1 MEVRVFSTAPNQT
14 STNQP
19 LENEYVFEGFFVA
32 VVAIPRAM
40 SEPIQHDEAIEIE
53 APASFEDV
61 YAVSTGLVRAVKA
74 ALEDNQNAEV
84 RGLLLPLR
92 PADIADLFVVLGRN
106 NRHRLAMV
114 LGDDL
119 DLDTLID
126 LEGSVLADLLA
137 VMSPHVVAQAIPE
150 LDTDEAVHLLGEMD
164 EERREQVLAQVPAP
178 DRAAVL
184 EGLSFP
190 EDSAGR
196 LMQRDLIAVPA
207 YWSVG
212 QVIDYCRDTVE
223 LPDEFYEIFVIDPRH
238 RPIGQVALN
247 RLMRT
252 RRPVLMR
259 EIMGQEATTILVDM
273 DQEEVAF
280 LFQQYRFA
288 SAPVIDAAGRLVGVI
303 TFDDAAAVLEEEA
316 EEDLMRL
323 SGVSSETDLLDTAL
337 RTTRTRASWLLLN
350 LGTAILASLVIALF
364 DATIEQ
370 IVALAVLMPI
380 VASMGGN
387 AGTQTLTVAVR
398 ALATRELTAANAMRI
413 VGKELVVGTL
423 NGILFAVLVGVVAA
437 FWFSAPTLGVVI
449 AVAMVINM
457 VVAGLAGTLIPLG
470 LARAGID
477 PAVAATVFLTAV
489 TDVVGFFVF
498 LGLAA
503 LFLL

>member
-1 MEVRVFSTAPNQT
+1 
-14 STNQP
+14 
-19 LENEYVFEGFFVA
+19 
-32 VVAIPRAM
+32 M
-40 SEPIQHDEAIEIE
+40 SELDQVDERE
-53 APASFEDV
+53 APTSFEDV
-61 YAVSTGLVRAVKA
+61 YAVNTELVRAVEG
-74 ALEDNQNAEV
+74 ALADNHEA
-84 RGLLLPLR
+84 RIRDLLEPLR
-92 PADIADLFVVLGRN
+92 PADIADLVVVLGRED
-106 NRHRLAMV
+106 RRRLVLA

-119 DLDTLID
+119 DVDTLID
-126 LEGSVLADLLA
+126 LDGTVLADLLA
-137 VMSPHVVAQAIPE
+137 VMSPQAVARAIPE
-150 LDTDEAVHLLGEMD
+150 LDTDEAVHLLEEM
-164 EERREQVLAQVPAP
+164 EEGRREQVLARVPAP

-212 QVIDYCRDTVE
+212 QVIDYCRDTDD

-238 RPIGQVALN
+238 RPIGKVTLN

-252 RRPVLMR
+252 RRPVLLR
-259 EIMGQEATTILVDM
+259 EIMADESTTIPIDM

-280 LFQQYRFA
+280 LFQQYRLA
-288 SAPVIDAAGRLVGVI
+288 SAPVIDGAGRLVGVI
-303 TFDDAAAVLEEEA
+303 TFDDAATVLEEEA

-323 SGVSSETDLLDTAL
+323 SGVSSETDLSDTAL
-337 RTTRTRASWLLLN
+337 RTTRTRAGWLVLN
-350 LGTAILASLVIALF
+350 LCTAILASMVIALF

-387 AGTQTLTVAVR
+387 AGTQSLTVAVR
-398 ALATRELTAANAMRI
+398 ALATHELTAANALRI
-413 VGKELVVGTL
+413 VGKELLVGAL
-423 NGILFAVLVGVVAA
+423 NGVLFAVLVGLVAA
-437 FWFSAPTLGVVI
+437 FWFAQPALGVVI
-449 AVAMVINM
+449 AVAMMINL

-470 LARAGID
+470 LDRAGID
-477 PAVAATVFLTAV
+477 PAIAATVLLTTI

>member
-1 MEVRVFSTAPNQT
+1 MSEQ
-14 STNQP
+14 NQP
-19 LENEYVFEGFFVA
+19 D
-32 VVAIPRAM
+32 
-40 SEPIQHDEAIEIE
+40 EPEA
-53 APASFEDV
+53 ATSFADV
-61 YAVSTGLVRAVKA
+61 YAVNTELVRAIKG
-74 ALEDNQNAEV
+74 ALAGDRRAEV
-84 RGLLLPLR
+84 RNLLEPLH
-92 PADIADLFVVLGRN
+92 PADIADLAVVLGREG
-106 NRHRLAMV
+106 RRRLVVV

-119 DLDTLID
+119 DVETLID

-137 VMSPHVVAQAIPE
+137 VMSPHAVASAISE
-150 LDTDEAVHLLGEMD
+150 LDTDEAVHLLEEMGEA
-164 EERREQVLAQVPAP
+164 RREQVLASVPAP

-212 QVIDYCRDTVE
+212 QVIDYCRDTDD

-238 RPIGQVALN
+238 RPVGQVALN

-252 RRPVLMR
+252 RRPVLLR
-259 EIMGQEATTILVDM
+259 DIMAEKATAIPVDM

-280 LFQQYRFA
+280 LFQQYRLA
-288 SAPVIDAAGRLVGVI
+288 SAPVIDDAGRLVGVI

-323 SGVSSETDLLDTAL
+323 SGVSSETDLSDSAL
-337 RTTRTRASWLLLN
+337 RTTRTRASWLLVN
-350 LGTAILASLVIALF
+350 LATAILASMVIALF

-398 ALATRELTAANAMRI
+398 ALATHELTAANALRI
-413 VGKELVVGTL
+413 VGKELLVGAL
-423 NGILFAVLVGVVAA
+423 NGVLFAVLVGLVAA
-437 FWFSAPTLGVVI
+437 FWFAQPALGLVI

-470 LARAGID
+470 LDRAGID
-477 PAVAATVFLTAV
+477 PAIAATVFLTTI

>member
-1 MEVRVFSTAPNQT
+1 
-14 STNQP
+14 
-19 LENEYVFEGFFVA
+19 
-32 VVAIPRAM
+32 M
-40 SEPIQHDEAIEIE
+40 SEQIPQDGIE
-53 APASFEDV
+53 APASFKDV
-61 YAVSTGLVRAVKA
+61 YAINTKLVRAVEA
-74 ALEDNQNAEV
+74 ALEDGRAADL
-84 RGLLLPLR
+84 RGLLEPLR
-92 PADIADLFVVLGRN
+92 PADFADLVVVLNREDRRRLVVVLGDN
-106 NRHRLAMV
+106 FDPEA
-114 LGDDL
+114 
-119 DLDTLID
+119 LID
-126 LEGSVLADLLA
+126 LEGSVLEDLLEA
-137 VMSPHVVAQAIPE
+137 ISPHAVARAIAE
-150 LDTDEAVHLLGEMD
+150 LDTDEAVHLLEEMD
-164 EERREQVLAQVPAP
+164 DTRREQVLSNVPAP

-212 QVIDYCRDTVE
+212 QVIDHCRETQN

-259 EIMGQEATTILVDM
+259 EIMKSEATTIPVDM

-280 LFQQYRFA
+280 LFQQYRLA
-288 SAPVIDAAGRLVGVI
+288 SAPVIDGAGRLVGVI
-303 TFDDAAAVLEEEA
+303 TFDDAAAVQEEEA
-316 EEDLMRL
+316 EEDFMRL
-323 SGVSSETDLLDTAL
+323 SGVSSETDLSDTAL
-337 RTTRTRASWLLLN
+337 RTTRTRASWLLVN
-350 LGTAILASLVIALF
+350 LGTAILASMVIALF

-398 ALATRELTAANAMRI
+398 ALATRELTAANALRV
-413 VGKELVVGTL
+413 VGKEVVVGGL
-423 NGILFAVLVGVVAA
+423 NGILFAILVGVVAA
-437 FWFSAPTLGVVI
+437 IWFSAPTLGIVI
-449 AVAMVINM
+449 ASAMVINM
-457 VVAGLAGTLIPLG
+457 LVAGLAGTLIPLG
-470 LARAGID
+470 LERAGID
-477 PAVAATVFLTAV
+477 PAVAATVFLTTI

>member
-1 MEVRVFSTAPNQT
+1 
-14 STNQP
+14 
-19 LENEYVFEGFFVA
+19 
-32 VVAIPRAM
+32 M
-40 SEPIQHDEAIEIE
+40 SEQIPQDGIE
-53 APASFEDV
+53 APASFKDV
-61 YAVSTGLVRAVKA
+61 YAISTKLVRAVEA
-74 ALEDNQNAEV
+74 ALEDGRAADL
-84 RGLLLPLR
+84 RGLLEPLR
-92 PADIADLFVVLGRN
+92 PADFADLVVVLNREDRRRLVVVLGDN
-106 NRHRLAMV
+106 FNPEA
-114 LGDDL
+114 
-119 DLDTLID
+119 LID
-126 LEGSVLADLLA
+126 LEGSVLEDLLEA
-137 VMSPHVVAQAIPE
+137 ISPHAVARAIAE
-150 LDTDEAVHLLGEMD
+150 LDTDEAVHLLEEMD
-164 EERREQVLAQVPAP
+164 DTRREQVLSNVPAP

-212 QVIDYCRDTVE
+212 QVIDHCRETQN

-259 EIMGQEATTILVDM
+259 EIMKSEATTIPVDM

-280 LFQQYRFA
+280 LFQQYRLA
-288 SAPVIDAAGRLVGVI
+288 SAPVIDGAGRLVGVI
-303 TFDDAAAVLEEEA
+303 TFDDAAAVQEEEA
-316 EEDLMRL
+316 EEDFMRL
-323 SGVSSETDLLDTAL
+323 SGVSSETDLSDTAL
-337 RTTRTRASWLLLN
+337 RTTRTRASWLLVN
-350 LGTAILASLVIALF
+350 LGTAILASMVIALF

-398 ALATRELTAANAMRI
+398 ALATRELTAANALRV
-413 VGKELVVGTL
+413 VGKEVVVGGL
-423 NGILFAVLVGVVAA
+423 NGILFAILVGVVAA
-437 FWFSAPTLGVVI
+437 IWFSAPTLGIVI
-449 AVAMVINM
+449 ASAMVINLL
-457 VVAGLAGTLIPLG
+457 VAGLAGTLIPLG
-470 LARAGID
+470 LERAGID
-477 PAVAATVFLTAV
+477 PAVAATVFLTTI

-498 LGLAA
+498 LGLAS

>member
-1 MEVRVFSTAPNQT
+1 
-14 STNQP
+14 
-19 LENEYVFEGFFVA
+19 
-32 VVAIPRAM
+32 M
-40 SEPIQHDEAIEIE
+40 SEQGQQDDPAAVE
-53 APASFEDV
+53 APTSFKDV
-61 YAVSTGLVRAVKA
+61 YAVNTELVRAIEA
-74 ALEDNQNAEV
+74 ALADDHGEALRE
-84 RGLLLPLR
+84 LLVDLR
-92 PADIADLFVVLGRN
+92 PADIADIVVVLGRED
-106 NRHRLAMV
+106 RRRLV
-114 LGDDL
+114 VLLGDDL
-119 DLDTLID
+119 HVETLID

-137 VMSPHVVAQAIPE
+137 VMSPHAVARAIPE
-150 LDTDEAVHLLGEMD
+150 LDTDDAVHLLEEMD
-164 EERREQVLAQVPAP
+164 DARREQVLVRVPAP

-212 QVIDYCRDTVE
+212 QVIDYCRDTAE
-223 LPDEFYEIFVIDPRH
+223 LPDEFYEIFVIDARY

-252 RRPVLMR
+252 RRPVLLR
-259 EIMGQEATTILVDM
+259 EIMEAEATTIPVDM

-288 SAPVIDAAGRLVGVI
+288 SAPVIDTAGRLAGVI

-337 RTTRTRASWLLLN
+337 RTTRSRGSWLLLN
-350 LGTAILASLVIALF
+350 LGTAILASLVIAMF
-364 DATIEQ
+364 EATIEQ
-370 IVALAVLMPI
+370 IVALAILMPI

-398 ALATRELTAANAMRI
+398 ALATRELTAANALRV
-413 VGKELVVGTL
+413 VGKEVVVGAL
-423 NGILFAVLVGVVAA
+423 NGILFAILMGVVAA
-437 FWFSAPTLGVVI
+437 LWFSTPALGAVI
-449 AVAMVINM
+449 AIAMVVNL
-457 VVAGLAGTLIPLG
+457 VVAGLAGTLIPLS

>member
-1 MEVRVFSTAPNQT
+1 MNEQGRPAQTDST
-14 STNQP
+14 
-19 LENEYVFEGFFVA
+19 
-32 VVAIPRAM
+32 
-40 SEPIQHDEAIEIE
+40 DERDQDG

-61 YAVSTGLVRAVKA
+61 YAVSTKLVRTVEA
-74 ALEDNQNAEV
+74 ALEDNDDTAL
-84 RGLLLPLR
+84 RALLKPLR
-92 PADIADLFVVLGRN
+92 PADMADLVVVLGREDRN
-106 NRHRLAMV
+106 RLAVV
-114 LGDDL
+114 LGSDL
-119 DLDTLID
+119 AIDALVD

-137 VMSPHVVAQAIPE
+137 VMSPHAVARAIPE
-150 LDTDEAVHLLGEMD
+150 LDTDEAVHLLEEMD
-164 EERREQVLAQVPAP
+164 DARREQVLAQVPDP
-178 DRAAVL
+178 DRAAVQ

-212 QVIDYCRDTVE
+212 QVIDYCRETED
-223 LPDEFYEIFVIDPRH
+223 LPHEFYEIFVIDPRH

-252 RRPVLMR
+252 RRPVLLR
-259 EIMGQEATTILVDM
+259 EIMEAEATSIPVDM

-280 LFQQYRFA
+280 LFLQYRMT
-288 SAPVIDAAGRLVGVI
+288 SAPVVDAAGRLVGVI
-303 TFDDAAAVLEEEA
+303 TFDDAAAVSEEEA

-350 LGTAILASLVIALF
+350 LGTAILASLVIAMF

-413 VGKELVVGTL
+413 VGKELVVGAL
-423 NGILFAVLVGVVAA
+423 NGVIFAVLVGLVAVW
-437 FWFSAPTLGVVI
+437 WFNAPTLGIVI

-470 LARAGID
+470 LNRAGID